1 MFLTSIEITPSS
13 SVQQIVT
20 HNHRTVEVFKKFNIE
35 YCCGSKW
42 PLETVCLMKGLDF
55 ETLKVELLNATKTIT
70 IPSIIPFKEWNVD
83 FLTDYIINIHHYY
96 LKQTLPLIENML
108 NSFIKEHEIKY
119 PYFKEIQLIFT
130 KLKKELLPHLAH
142 EEDIV
147 FPYVK
152 QVVHAHESNDNY
164 AVLLVKTLRKPIDF
178 MVEHEQD
185 VIAKPMFKIRAL
197 TNNYFPPHKSCVSH
211 QVMLHKL
218 KELDED
224 LMQHIYL
231 ENEILFPKALAIEK
245 QLLA

>member
-1 MFLTSIEITPSS
+1 MLSNFL
-13 SVQQIVT
+13 
-20 HNHRTVEVFKKFNIE
+20 R
-35 YCCGSKW
+35 
-42 PLETVCLMKGLDF
+42 
-55 ETLKVELLNATKTIT
+55 
-70 IPSIIPFKEWNVD
+70 
-83 FLTDYIINIHHYY
+83 
-96 LKQTLPLIENML
+96 
-108 NSFIKEHEIKY
+108 EHESKY
-119 PYFKEIQLIFT
+119 PYFKDIQTIFA
-130 KLKKELLPHLAH
+130 KLKKDLLPHLAH

-178 MVEHEQD
+178 MVKHEQD
-185 VIAKPMFKIRAL
+185 LIARPMFKIRTL
-197 TNNYFPPHKSCVSH
+197 TNNYHPPHKSCVSH

-231 ENEILFPKALAIEK
+231 ENEVLFPKALAIEK